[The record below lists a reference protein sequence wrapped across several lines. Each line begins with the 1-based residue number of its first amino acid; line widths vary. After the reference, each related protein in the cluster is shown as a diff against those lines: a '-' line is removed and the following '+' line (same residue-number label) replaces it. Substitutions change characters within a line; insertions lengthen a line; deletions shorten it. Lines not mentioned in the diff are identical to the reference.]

1 MRNVDFCIIL
11 VPSQETKLFE
21 QIHALMEQLKDKNSI
36 EIWFLWDSNIW
47 NNFNIA
53 CVDVH

>member
-11 VPSQETKLFE
+11 VPSQETKVFE